1 MSAPTGY
8 EGVTARI
15 AGRLMTGTP
24 PLRQWMAEQ
33 IVQAEFAPLVELLGK
48 VDVELAEW
56 ALPGELPD
64 TLECGDCDAQ
74 IKDAANWF
82 DHTPPAG
89 RPECDAA
96 TFAKAVRAALDR
108 VRTP

>member
-1 MSAPTGY
+1 MSTPTGY

-33 IVQAEFAPLVELLGK
+33 IVQAEFAPLVE
-48 VDVELAEW
+48 A
-56 ALPGELPD
+56 ALKRIEHGHSD
-64 TLECGDCDAQ
+64 TC
-74 IKDAANWF
+74 AAVFN
-82 DHTPPAG
+82 DHVQSSV
-89 RPECDAA
+89 ECDCGHSLL
-96 TFAKAVRAALDR
+96 RAALDR